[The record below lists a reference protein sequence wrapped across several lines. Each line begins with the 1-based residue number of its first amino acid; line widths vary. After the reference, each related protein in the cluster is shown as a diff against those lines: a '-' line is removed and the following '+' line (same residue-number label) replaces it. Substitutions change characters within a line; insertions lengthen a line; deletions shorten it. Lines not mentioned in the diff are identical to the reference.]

1 MPMPRVTLTLAFLT
15 AAGAAIGCTGMAGSA
30 GGKGD
35 PGGGSGPGAGPG
47 GPGNGGGTTPGGG
60 GTTPGGG
67 GSSSPGLGG
76 IVPMAPGAIDS
87 GVSPLRRL
95 TSEQYRNSVRDLL
108 GLADTVPAT
117 ALPPDENIADKFT
130 SNVVRPVQG
139 ADLDRY
145 ADVAGQLARKAIA
158 NLPMLVPCAPAQG
171 DAGCAK
177 NFITSFGRR
186 AFRRPLE
193 PIEVERLEKVY
204 TAGGGFENG
213 VRLVI
218 EAVLQSPKF
227 LYLIEPAPADASGKI
242 VALDRWSMAARL
254 SYFLWNSTPDDK
266 LLEAA
271 EKNQLASPDQVVT
284 EAKRLMT
291 DARFRDTIHSFHDAW
306 MDLGALQGADKDPV
320 AFPVWNAALKTAMG
334 EETRRFIEFV
344 MKEGDGKLE
353 TLLSGKFSF
362 LSGPLYAIYGV
373 QAPAGAAAN
382 SWAKVELPAGQR
394 AGLLTQPGL
403 MAALAREDRTSFVRR
418 GKMVREGLFCQEVPP
433 PPPGVNDS
441 EAEIPATASAKERA
455 EQHRRSPEC
464 ASCHKLFDPIGF
476 AFETFDAVG
485 RFRTMDGTRPVES
498 SLDLE
503 GTSIDGKFANAVELA
518 AKLGGAAD
526 VQACVAK
533 QWLRYAL
540 GREETDADKGS
551 LDGALKG
558 FQQNGGD
565 VRELLFNVVR
575 SDAFRH
581 QRVQ

>member
-1 MPMPRVTLTLAFLT
+1 MPMPRVTLALAFLT

-30 GGKGD
+30 GGNGD
-35 PGGGSGPGAGPG
+35 PGGGSGPAAPGPAA
-47 GPGNGGGTTPGGG
+47 PATVAAPPPVAVAAPRPGGG
-60 GTTPGGG
+60 GGSTPGVGG
-67 GSSSPGLGG
+67 GP
-76 IVPMAPGAIDS
+76 PMAPGAIDS
-87 GVSPLRRL
+87 GISPLRRL

-145 ADVAGQLARKAIA
+145 ADVAGQLAKKAIA
-158 NLPMLVPCAPAQG
+158 NLAMLVPCAPAQG

-242 VALDRWSMAARL
+242 VALDRWSMATRL

-271 EKNQLASPDQVVT
+271 EKNQLATRPIRWST
-284 EAKRLMT
+284 EAKRLMA
-291 DARFRDTIHSFHDAW
+291 DGRFRDTIHSFHDAW
-306 MDLGALQGADKDPV
+306 LDLGALQGADKNPM
-320 AFPVWNAALKTAMG
+320 AFPVWNEALKTAMA

-373 QAPAGAAAN
+373 QAPAGAAAGA
-382 SWAKVELPAGQR
+382 WTKVELPAGAAGGSADPAR
-394 AGLLTQPGL
+394 A
-403 MAALAREDRTSFVRR
+403 D
-418 GKMVREGLFCQEVPP
+418 
-433 PPPGVNDS
+433 
-441 EAEIPATASAKERA
+441 
-455 EQHRRSPEC
+455 
-464 ASCHKLFDPIGF
+464 
-476 AFETFDAVG
+476 
-485 RFRTMDGTRPVES
+485 
-498 SLDLE
+498 
-503 GTSIDGKFANAVELA
+503 
-518 AKLGGAAD
+518 GGA
-526 VQACVAK
+526 
-533 QWLRYAL
+533 
-540 GREETDADKGS
+540 
-551 LDGALKG
+551 GA
-558 FQQNGGD
+558 
-565 VRELLFNVVR
+565 
-575 SDAFRH
+575 
-581 QRVQ
+581 